1 MDKLT
6 IRKAVR
12 EDVSLIFSFIKG
24 LAKYEKMEN
33 EVVTDEKNLEMNLFD
48 KHQANVLIAEY
59 EGIPAGFA
67 LYFYNFSTFLGKHGL
82 YLEDL
87 FVNEEFRGK
96 GIGNAILSK
105 LAKIAL
111 EEDCGRLEW
120 WCLDWNE
127 PSIDFYKRKGAVP
140 MEEWTTFRVSGKALE
155 ELSK

>member
-1 MDKLT
+1 MDNLI
-6 IRKAVR
+6 IRKAIR
-12 EDVSLIFSFIKG
+12 EDISLIFSFIKG

-33 EVVTDEKNLEMNLFD
+33 EVVTNEKDLEINLFD

-96 GIGNAILSK
+96 GIGNALLSK

>member
-1 MDKLT
+1 MKNLV

-12 EDVSLIFSFIKG
+12 ADVKLIFSFIKG

-33 EVVTDEKNLEMNLFD
+33 EVITDEKSLEINLFD

-59 EGIPAGFA
+59 DGIPAGFA

-87 FVNEEFRGK
+87 FVKEEFRGK
-96 GIGNAILSK
+96 GIGNKVLSE
-105 LAKIAL
+105 LANIAL

-140 MEEWTTFRVSGKALE
+140 MDEWTTFRVTGKALE
-155 ELSK
+155 ELAK